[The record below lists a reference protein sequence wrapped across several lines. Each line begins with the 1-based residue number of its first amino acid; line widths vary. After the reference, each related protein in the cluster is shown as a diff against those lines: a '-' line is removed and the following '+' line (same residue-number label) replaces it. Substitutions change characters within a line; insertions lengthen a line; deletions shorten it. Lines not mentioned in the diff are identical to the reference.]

1 MAHYKIRIEGRSPLL
16 MHDGAKGLDPRS
28 PAALEIA
35 EITRKRGSNRTE
47 ADAARLQELEC
58 QRALWLDDSEAPAI
72 PVSALRAMIEE
83 SARKLKQG
91 PQVREGLIVLES
103 AFEYDSAK
111 LGKTVEELGKKAQFT
126 VGVRVGQARTLR
138 TRPKFDEWACEFQV
152 EVDDE
157 LVDEEQLAHW
167 LDIGGRRIGIGDWR
181 PSKSGHYGR
190 FETLSIEKIK
200 GNG

>member
-1 MAHYKIRIEGRSPLL
+1 MAHYKIRIEGRSSLI
-16 MHDGAKGLDPRS
+16 MHDGTKGLDTRS

-35 EITRKRGSNRTE
+35 AITSKKGRNLTE
-47 ADAARLQELEC
+47 ADEARKRELQC
-58 QRALWLDDSEAPAI
+58 QRSLWLDDAGAPTI
-72 PVSALRAMIEE
+72 PVSALRAMIED
-83 SARKLKQG
+83 SARKLRHG

-103 AFEYDSAK
+103 TFEYDSAK
-111 LGKTVEELGKKAQFT
+111 LGKTVEELGKSVQFT
-126 VGVRVGQARTLR
+126 VPVRVGQSRILSTRAR
-138 TRPKFDEWACEFQV
+138 FDKWACEFRV

-157 LVDEEQLAHW
+157 LVDEGQLEQW

-190 FETLSIEKIK
+190 FETVTIEKIE